1 MICICIMR
9 TTIDLSD
16 SLLAR
21 VKRLMAKR
29 NTTMR
34 ALVEEGLHRLLD
46 EEQSRAAFTLR
57 DASFKGEPGFADGA
71 GPQDIARALQE
82 INEAPAQRQS

>member
-1 MICICIMR
+1 MLCICIMR

-21 VKRLMAKR
+21 VKRLMVKR

-46 EEQSRAAFTLR
+46 EERSRVAFKLR
-57 DASFKGEPGFADGA
+57 DASFRGEAGFAEGA
-71 GPQDIARALQE
+71 GPQDLAWVLQE
-82 INEAPAQRQS
+82 INEVPTLRQS